1 MICEHLLECF
11 IYHKTYC
18 EYAFTFLLGISVW
31 GRQPLPVPWW
41 SVCWGHEEDGGG
53 GHSWSRPSLWERSSE
68 RARKPAG
75 QSFIRIILTSKNW
88 WYILSQGILMVF
100 FFLVCLCEMLTV
112 CDDAAGL
119 AISGHLPGRER
130 TRVCCYQRPPQ
141 VRSITVALLC
151 TAIKFSMKNLI

>member
-31 GRQPLPVPWW
+31 RRKPLPVPWW
-41 SVCWGHEEDGGG
+41 SICWGHEEDGGG
-53 GHSWSRPSLWERSSE
+53 GHSWSCPSLWECGSE

-88 WYILSQGILMVF
+88 WYILSQGILLSCL
-100 FFLVCLCEMLTV
+100 FLWNADCVWWCCRLGNIWAPARPRTSKSLLLSVPSAGEKYNRSLTV
-112 CDDAAGL
+112 H
-119 AISGHLPGRER
+119 S
-130 TRVCCYQRPPQ
+130 
-141 VRSITVALLC
+141 
-151 TAIKFSMKNLI
+151 N